1 MCYLELPFSIF
12 EIILIMVHEKLPH
25 ALLST
30 KVVAA
35 RENGFSLGHVALT
48 VETPNQFQ
56 LLIGMLLRS
65 LKPFSSVCEAK
76 LIDNDNKNVGKR
88 KKDKQS
94 KSKHDDA
101 LSQLSTTSAERKF

>member
-1 MCYLELPFSIF
+1 
-12 EIILIMVHEKLPH
+12 MVHEKLPD
-25 ALLST
+25 AVFAT

-35 RENGFSLGHVALT
+35 GGNDFSLGHVALT

-65 LKPFSSVCEAK
+65 FKPFSSVCEEK
-76 LIDNDNKNVGKR
+76 LIDNDNKNVGKH

-94 KSKHDDA
+94 KSKHDDT
-101 LSQLSTTSAERKF
+101 LSQLSTASAERKF